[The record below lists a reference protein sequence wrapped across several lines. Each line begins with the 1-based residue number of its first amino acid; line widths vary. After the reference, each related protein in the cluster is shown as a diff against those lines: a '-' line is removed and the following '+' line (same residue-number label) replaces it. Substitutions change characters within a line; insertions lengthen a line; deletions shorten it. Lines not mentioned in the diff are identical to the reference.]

1 MTLTNE
7 QLERMA
13 IDRRLGEL
21 SEEAALLL
29 DAYCADNANAARV
42 LVEINETL
50 SLAGAALTT
59 SDEFV
64 ENDPLP
70 APKFLHAAG
79 EPLKFRR
86 IMDGL
91 AGFSIAAA
99 IAIMAWIGFG
109 VSSTAP
115 GQSQPEIVAE
125 APAQDAESSS
135 TGFWSLS
142 ALRQDLSKPG
152 TSTHSPTFK
161 WTGPITRPK
170 IGA

>member
-1 MTLTNE
+1 MTLSNE

-29 DAYCADNANAARV
+29 DAYCAQNPDVASM

-50 SLAGAALTT
+50 SLAGAAFTN
-59 SDEFV
+59 SDEI
-64 ENDPLP
+64 EEYDPLP

-79 EPLKFRR
+79 QPLKFRR
-86 IMDGL
+86 ITDGL
-91 AGFSIAAA
+91 VGFSIAAA

-125 APAQDAESSS
+125 APAQDAESTS

-142 ALRQDLSKPG
+142 ALRQDLSKPR
-152 TSTHSPTFK
+152 TSNHSQAFK

>member
-1 MTLTNE
+1 MTLSNE

-29 DAYCADNANAARV
+29 DAYCAQNPDAAGI
-42 LVEINETL
+42 LVEINESL
-50 SLAGAALTT
+50 SLAGAALST
-59 SDEFV
+59 SNEMEED
-64 ENDPLP
+64 DPLP
-70 APKFLHAAG
+70 APKFLLAAE

-125 APAQDAESSS
+125 VPAQDAETSS

-142 ALRQDLSKPG
+142 ALRQDLSNPG
-152 TSTHSPTFK
+152 TTTHSPTFK